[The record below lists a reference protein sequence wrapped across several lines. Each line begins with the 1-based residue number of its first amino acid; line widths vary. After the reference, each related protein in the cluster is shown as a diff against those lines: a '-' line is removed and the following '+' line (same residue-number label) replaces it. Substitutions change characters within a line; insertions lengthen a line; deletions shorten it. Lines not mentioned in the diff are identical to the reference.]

1 MEKKNLE
8 KNTYPPANTVLL
20 KQTEILSLADN
31 ENKIYNHTSNSA
43 PKSLKQPRKQYFL
56 SSCETNFPIRI
67 IQDSLVGS
75 FHSVKKN

>member
-31 ENKIYNHTSNSA
+31 ENKIYNHTSIRLRN
-43 PKSLKQPRKQYFL
+43 PL
-56 SSCETNFPIRI
+56 SSRESNIF
-67 IQDSLVGS
+67 
-75 FHSVKKN
+75 